1 MMIVVLVVG
10 SAKWAGNV
18 VLLMMEL
25 LRGEI
30 LVLKCAVDVFIELDG
45 SFIGE

>member
-1 MMIVVLVVG
+1 MIVVLMVG

-18 VLLMMEL
+18 VLLMVKL
-25 LRGEI
+25 LWGEV
-30 LVLKCAVDVFIELDG
+30 LVLKCAVDVFVELDG